1 MTATAPVHEAVVH
14 QAAVHEAAVHET
26 VAHGLPVHALA
37 VYDGSGVSGGLYS
50 RVVGWADAAPHWL
63 DRLVA
68 LWSLLGLG
76 LFALLMLAAWWRAR
90 DGGPA
95 MMARVLASAPV
106 VLVAYVVNSGFK
118 GVVEEVRPCAQ
129 LRVRDTLE
137 SCPGP
142 GDWSFPS
149 NHTVIAFA
157 AAAALFLVD
166 RRIGAVAAVA
176 AVLMG
181 ASRVWVGVHYPHDVL
196 VGAVVGVLVAVPLVL
211 AAGRAGPLV
220 AHARTGPLRPL
231 LGAGAAAAVVGAGRP
246 VGARR
251 D

>member
-1 MTATAPVHEAVVH
+1 MTAAVLPAPAR
-14 QAAVHEAAVHET
+14 EAAVHGIP
-26 VAHGLPVHALA
+26 ASGLPVHGLA

-50 RVVGWADAAPHWL
+50 RVVGWAEAAPDWL
-63 DRLVA
+63 DRLVE

-90 DGGPA
+90 DGGPVV
-95 MMARVLASAPV
+95 MARVLASAPV
-106 VLVAYVVNSGFK
+106 VLLAYVVNSGFK
-118 GVVEEVRPCAQ
+118 GLVEEVRPCAQ
-129 LRVRDTLE
+129 LRVRNTLE
-137 SCPGP
+137 SCPAA

-157 AAAALFLVD
+157 AAAALCLVD

-231 LGAGAAAAVVGAGRP
+231 LGAGAAAAVAGAGRP
-246 VGARR
+246 VGVRR

>member
-1 MTATAPVHEAVVH
+1 MTAARE
-14 QAAVHEAAVHET
+14 
-26 VAHGLPVHALA
+26 LLA
-37 VYDGSGVSGGLYS
+37 VYDGSGIDGGLYR
-50 RVVGWADAAPHWL
+50 RVVGWADAAPHWFN
-63 DRLVA
+63 RLA
-68 LWSLLGLG
+68 ELWSLLGLG

-90 DGGPA
+90 GAAPA
-95 MMARVLASAPV
+95 VMARVLASPLV
-106 VLVAYVVNSGFK
+106 VLAAYAVNSGFK
-118 GVVEEVRPCAQ
+118 GLVEEVRPCAQ

-137 SCPGP
+137 ACPGP

-149 NHTVIAFA
+149 NHTVIAVA
-157 AAAALFLVD
+157 AAAALWFAD

-196 VGAVVGVLVAVPLVL
+196 AGALVGLVVAVPLAL
-211 AAGRAGPLV
+211 AAGAAGPLV
-220 AHARTGPLRPL
+220 ERNRSGPLRPL
-231 LGAGAAAAVVGAGRP
+231 LGAGPGAVADRAGRP

>member
-1 MTATAPVHEAVVH
+1 MPPVHPL
-14 QAAVHEAAVHET
+14 AA
-26 VAHGLPVHALA
+26 
-37 VYDGSGVSGGLYS
+37 YDGSGVDGGLYT

-68 LWSLLGLG
+68 LWSAVGLA

-90 DGGPA
+90 GAAPA
-95 MMARVLASAPV
+95 VIAQVLASPLV
-106 VLVAYVVNSGFK
+106 VVVAYAVNSALK

-129 LRVRDTLE
+129 LGVRDTLE
-137 SCPGP
+137 ACPGP

-149 NHTVIAFA
+149 NHTVAAFA
-157 AAAALFLVD
+157 AAAALWFAD
-166 RRIGAVAAVA
+166 RRIGVVAGFA

-196 VGAVVGVLVAVPLVL
+196 AGAVVGVLVAVPLAL

-220 AHARTGPLRPL
+220 GRARSGPLRPF
-231 LGAGAAAAVVGAGRP
+231 LGAGLVPAGGGRP
-246 VGARR
+246 PTVVRR
-251 D
+251 G

>member
-1 MTATAPVHEAVVH
+1 M
-14 QAAVHEAAVHET
+14 
-26 VAHGLPVHALA
+26 HGLPVQGLPVHELA

-50 RVVGWADAAPHWL
+50 RVVGWAEAAPHWL
-63 DRLVA
+63 DRLVE

-95 MMARVLASAPV
+95 VMARVLASAPV
-106 VLVAYVVNSGFK
+106 VLLAYVVNSGFK
-118 GVVEEVRPCAQ
+118 GLVEEVRPCAQ

-220 AHARTGPLRPL
+220 AHARTGPPGPLRPL
-231 LGAGAAAAVVGAGRP
+231 LGAGAAAAVAGPGRP
-246 VGARR
+246 VGVRR